1 MAKIS
6 ISFPS
11 HIDLPATVRGAK
23 TPLMIGPTEAHWATR
38 TPDGIG
44 SLTMTR
50 RNETSIEAEAW
61 GPGADWL
68 LRQAPRL
75 LGSDDS
81 VDDFTPPPP
90 VRDQWLRKPFLMART
105 DRAWD
110 ALVAG
115 VLGQKVQTTKAIESR
130 RLIARK
136 FGEPAPGPHGGWILP
151 APETVANLGY
161 SDFHQLGVE
170 RKRSEILM
178 TVAREMRRLENLTDK
193 TPAQVAARIMS
204 IRGIGPWTAG
214 MVTATA
220 MGDADAVPLGDFHI
234 PNTICWLLAKE
245 PRGSDARML
254 ELLEP
259 YKGHRWRVIRLAK
272 GTTHAPRFGPRL
284 SLTDYRDLEARG
296 RR

>member
-1 MAKIS
+1 MATIT
-6 ISFPS
+6 IPFPAN
-11 HIDLPATVRGAK
+11 IDLAATVRGAK

-44 SLTMTR
+44 SLTLTR
-50 RNETSIEAEAW
+50 QSETSIEAEAW
-61 GPGADWL
+61 GPGTDWL
-68 LRQAPRL
+68 FRQAPKL
-75 LGSDDS
+75 LGRDDS
-81 VDDFTPPPP
+81 IDDFTPPKQ

-115 VLGQKVQTTKAIESR
+115 ILGQKVQTTKAVESR
-130 RLIARK
+130 RLLSRK
-136 FGEPAPGPHGGWILP
+136 FGERAPGPNGGWILP

-161 SDFHQLGVE
+161 ADFHQLGVE
-170 RKRSEILM
+170 RKRSETLIK
-178 TVAREMRRLENLTDK
+178 VAREMKRLDNLTDK
-193 TPAQVAARIMS
+193 TPAQVSARIMA

-220 MGDADAVPLGDFHI
+220 MGDPDAVPLGDYHI
-234 PNTICWLLAKE
+234 PNTISWLLAKE
-245 PRGSDARML
+245 PRANDARML

-259 YKGHRWRVIRLAK
+259 YKGHRCRVIRLAK
-272 GTTHAPRFGPRL
+272 GTTHAPRYGPRL
-284 SLTDYRDLEARG
+284 SLTDYRDLEARD